1 MRLLA
6 ACLLLAGLSLFLPS
20 VPSFDPWAWIVWGRE
35 VASFELNT
43 VGGPSWKPLP
53 VFFTAIFA
61 PLGAI
66 DESVP
71 PALWIVV
78 ARAGALLALAMAFL
92 LARRLAGPSRWAGLA
107 AGTLAALALAF
118 TPQWLRNAAHGN
130 EVPLAVG
137 LLLWGVHLHLEGRRL
152 AAIVLGFLACLLRPE
167 VFPFLAAYAVW
178 LWRAE
183 PERRVLVA
191 GLAVAL
197 PVVWLVPEWIGSG
210 DPLSAGNQARSEPSW
225 SLSLTARPWL
235 AALERAHNLAGL
247 PIELGALA
255 AAACAWRRREGVDR
269 VTLALAGVALAWLGL
284 VVIMVEAGFSGS
296 PRYFIPAVVL
306 GCVLAGVGAARLV
319 EAMPGTGAA
328 TAVALVLAA
337 VLAPWAVDRVRYL
350 ERQANGVT
358 ALRDQHKQLVTLVN
372 RLGGV
377 DAVLQPGNPR
387 ISPAF
392 MTRLAWEAD
401 LHFED
406 LEASPG
412 KGFVFIHA
420 ARSRGRPAPSTVQ
433 LRRAPRV
440 IGAWH
445 LRQPLATASG
455 ERRSIRARDETRVR
469 PSAPTRR

>member
-1 MRLLA
+1 
-6 ACLLLAGLSLFLPS
+6 
-20 VPSFDPWAWIVWGRE
+20 
-35 VASFELNT
+35 
-43 VGGPSWKPLP
+43 
-53 VFFTAIFA
+53 
-61 PLGAI
+61 
-66 DESVP
+66 
-71 PALWIVV
+71 
-78 ARAGALLALAMAFL
+78 
-92 LARRLAGPSRWAGLA
+92 
-107 AGTLAALALAF
+107 
-118 TPQWLRNAAHGN
+118 
-130 EVPLAVG
+130 
-137 LLLWGVHLHLEGRRL
+137 
-152 AAIVLGFLACLLRPE
+152 
-167 VFPFLAAYAVW
+167 
-178 LWRAE
+178 
-183 PERRVLVA
+183 
-191 GLAVAL
+191 
-197 PVVWLVPEWIGSG
+197 
-210 DPLSAGNQARSEPSW
+210 
-225 SLSLTARPWL
+225 
-235 AALERAHNLAGL
+235 
-247 PIELGALA
+247 
-255 AAACAWRRREGVDR
+255 
-269 VTLALAGVALAWLGL
+269 
-284 VVIMVEAGFSGS
+284 MVEAGFSGS